1 MQKAMRICLAL
12 LALAVLMTG
21 CSAKTEENPMPSP
34 TVSPS
39 ATATPMATED
49 AAQSEKTAFTPVGE
63 DAQIMVGDVTLTA
76 KAYYMGEEDMLLPV
90 AQTAEALGWTAQV
103 PDAAGAVEMKLTRQ
117 GEEDIVVAYTAP
129 EDDAPVALEN
139 VTVRKGGEDVDLQDV
154 PMAFIDGTLYAA
166 EAFFDRALEEIDVAY
181 DEGTRITLEA
191 AA

>member
-1 MQKAMRICLAL
+1 
-12 LALAVLMTG
+12 
-21 CSAKTEENPMPSP
+21 MPSP

-181 DEGTRITLEA
+181 DEGTRITVEA

>member
-1 MQKAMRICLAL
+1 
-12 LALAVLMTG
+12 
-21 CSAKTEENPMPSP
+21 
-34 TVSPS
+34 
-39 ATATPMATED
+39 
-49 AAQSEKTAFTPVGE
+49 PVGE

-117 GEEDIVVAYTAP
+117 GEEDIVVAYTAS

-154 PMAFIDGTLYAA
+154 PMAFI
-166 EAFFDRALEEIDVAY
+166 
-181 DEGTRITLEA
+181 
-191 AA
+191 

>member
-129 EDDAPVALEN
+129 EDDAPVALK
-139 VTVRKGGEDVDLQDV
+139 T
-154 PMAFIDGTLYAA
+154 
-166 EAFFDRALEEIDVAY
+166 
-181 DEGTRITLEA
+181 
-191 AA
+191 